1 MERKYNAIIFDF
13 DFTLADASE
22 GIEHCLKYGFE
33 QMDIEF
39 VSPGMEIYTSGITLK
54 ELISSHTGS
63 TDAKFLEEV
72 YAQYLVVAKD
82 NMTEMTRLF
91 DDTHDALIHLK
102 NEGYELG
109 IVSNKYRYRIEE
121 YLERNNY
128 RDFFEVI
135 VGMEDMAE
143 PKPAPEGLLL
153 AMERIGTTIDK
164 TLFIG
169 DNPVDAETAR
179 RAGTDFIGISRF
191 GHKHFENS
199 DHEFL
204 ALIKSLEELKSHL

>member
-1 MERKYNAIIFDF
+1 MNKYNAIIFDF

-22 GIEHCLKYGFE
+22 GIEHCLRYGFE
-33 QMDIEF
+33 QMNIEF

-63 TDAKFLEEV
+63 TDEKFLESV

-82 NMTEMTRLF
+82 NMTDMTRLF
-91 DDTHDALIHLK
+91 DDTHEALIHLK
-102 NEGYELG
+102 KNNYRLG

-121 YLERNNY
+121 FLERNNY
-128 RDFFEVI
+128 GGLFEVV

-143 PKPAPEGLLL
+143 PKPAPEGLLMAIGKL
-153 AMERIGTTIDK
+153 GTTPDK
-164 TLFIG
+164 SLFIG

-179 RAGTDFIGISRF
+179 RAGTGFIGVSRY
-191 GHKHFENS
+191 GHKHFENT
-199 DHEFL
+199 DHDL
-204 ALIKSLEELKSHL
+204 IALITTLDELKKHL

>member
-1 MERKYNAIIFDF
+1 MNNKYDAIIFDF

-22 GIEHCLKYGFE
+22 GIEHCLRYGFE
-33 QMDIEF
+33 QMNIEF

-54 ELISSHTGS
+54 ELISSHTNS
-63 TDAKFLEEV
+63 TDEKFLEDI
-72 YAQYLVVAKD
+72 YAQYLVVAKES
-82 NMTEMTRLF
+82 MTDMTKLF
-91 DDTHDALIHLK
+91 DDTHEALIHLREK
-102 NEGYELG
+102 NYRLG

-121 YLERNNY
+121 FLERNNY
-128 RDFFEVI
+128 SDLFEVI

-153 AMERIGTTIDK
+153 AMERLGTTPDK
-164 TLFIG
+164 SLFIG

-179 RAGTDFIGISRF
+179 RAGTDFIGVSRY

-199 DHEFL
+199 DHEL
-204 ALIKSLEELKSHL
+204 IALIKSLEELKEHL